1 MRYQIIGKDFPVS
14 DNLETRIAK
23 KFAALDKFFV
33 IKETTECRVLI
44 KPIRDGSFKFETT
57 IPTKY
62 AILRAEVID
71 FDLNNAI
78 DKIVEKIEDQLRR
91 AKTKMDRSK
100 NREHIGKV
108 FALDQIKN
116 STDKEIPVRTKSIN
130 PDKMDLDNAISKMEL
145 LGHTFFI
152 YRDEDNNK
160 IAVVYKRLNGGYGL
174 IEIE

>member
-1 MRYQIIGKDFPVS
+1 MLYQIIGKDYPVS

-23 KFAALDKFFV
+23 KFSVLDKYFI
-33 IKETTECRVLI
+33 IKDNTECRVLI

-62 AILRAEVID
+62 AILRAEVVD

-116 STDKEIPVRTKSIN
+116 IEEKEIPVKTKAIK
-130 PDKMDLDNAISKMEL
+130 PEKLDLDNAISKMEL
-145 LGHTFFI
+145 LGHTFFVFK
-152 YRDEDNNK
+152 DEDTNK
-160 IAVVYKRLNGGYGL
+160 VAVVYKRFNGGYGL
-174 IEIE
+174 IEVE